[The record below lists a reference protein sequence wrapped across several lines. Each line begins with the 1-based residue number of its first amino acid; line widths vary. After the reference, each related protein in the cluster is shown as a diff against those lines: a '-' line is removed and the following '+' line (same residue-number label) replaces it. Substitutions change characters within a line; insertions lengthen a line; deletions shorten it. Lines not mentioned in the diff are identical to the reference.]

1 MMSAHLPPEQLVA
14 RLHVLVVEDERQ
26 IARFIELELVH
37 EGYQV
42 TTVLGGIEA
51 LIAVRQ
57 QQIDLVVLDLMI
69 PGVSGLEVCRRLRA
83 SMHPARLMPIIV
95 VTARDSIPDRVLG
108 LQSGADDYL
117 IKPFSI
123 EELLDRIAAL
133 LRRARQMPPGDAA
146 LQFADLIVDTATRE
160 VQRGG
165 NPIILTTR
173 EYELLLYLLRHPR
186 QTLNR
191 QQIYDAVWGYDFA
204 GESNVIDV
212 YIRYLRNKLDSQG
225 KRLIHT
231 VRGVGY
237 VLREEQGAR

>member
-1 MMSAHLPPEQLVA
+1 MMPMHTLPEQLAA
-14 RLHVLVVEDERQ
+14 RPHILVVEDERQ

-42 TTVLGGIEA
+42 TSVPSGVEA
-51 LIAVRQ
+51 LIVVRQ
-57 QQIDLVVLDLMI
+57 QPIDLVVLDLMI

-83 SMHPARLMPIIV
+83 SMHPARLTPIIM
-95 VTARDSIPDRVLG
+95 VTARDSVPDRVLG

-117 IKPFSI
+117 TKPFSI
-123 EELLDRIAAL
+123 EELLARIAAL

-146 LQFADLIVDTATRE
+146 LQFGDLVVDTTTRE
-160 VQRGG
+160 VQRGD

-186 QTLNR
+186 QTLSR

-212 YIRYLRNKLDSQG
+212 YIRYLRNKIDSEG